1 MDQKWPSAQEFETPV
16 VDCTLHYI
24 RTVYVCVFF
33 SLYFWRLLPLLP
45 CVCHVTKSCTHT
57 HHTNRRGQLVS
68 SGPICH
74 SGRQAGRLP
83 RLWLGGLVSA
93 WGQSIS
99 LHALPSNCQICTGI
113 YANWQARAASG
124 SATFCAKTINNGKRR
139 QASISQGYCTL
150 VLITA
155 TENPHWIIHSSVIY
169 TGIIN
174 TPL

>member
-16 VDCTLHYI
+16 VECTLHYI

-33 SLYFWRLLPLLP
+33 SCIFDACCPFYP
-45 CVCHVTKSCTHT
+45 VYVTSQRAVHT
-57 HHTNRRGQLVS
+57 HHSNRRGQLVS

-174 TPL
+174 TSL

>member
-16 VDCTLHYI
+16 VECTLHYI

-57 HHTNRRGQLVS
+57 HHSNRRGQLVS